1 MEESVSVEEMLREG
15 IEAAQAGMTL
25 RARTL
30 LSKVVLELPRSEE
43 AWWWLGQS
51 VQDPKQ
57 REYCFRKVVEI
68 NPSHEAART
77 ELGMSPAPTTLELRT
92 AAQASKP
99 KRKRGP
105 GRGAQRFI
113 LVILILGVILI
124 AIGGGGYVA
133 LDSLGYLDQAL
144 RGDFSFLSSLIPAAA
159 AKPTPTTAPPTAT
172 FENVSLASIPT
183 WTPTPT
189 LTPKPH
195 TPTPTATS
203 PAPPPGTPT
212 EIPPTPAEFPAV
224 DGAQAVD
231 ITIGTG
237 FLTLFPGDF
246 IAFRFETEAVLDM
259 EVVASLLFHVQGI
272 YERPLTLEVYMWSP
286 SDGAWSVFGAAPGDN
301 PISPAAPFVDRQ
313 GTIIAALRN
322 WGTEP
327 LDIANAS
334 FTFAG
339 RAADGSSVYFGLT
352 RQEILPPGV
361 PTATGEFHE

>member
-1 MEESVSVEEMLREG
+1 MEERLSVEDMLREG
-15 IEAAQAGMTL
+15 IEAAQSGMTL

-57 REYCFRKVVEI
+57 REYCFRKVIEI
-68 NPSHEAART
+68 NPSHEEARA
-77 ELGMSPAPTTLELRT
+77 ELGMSAAPTTLELRS
-92 AAQASKP
+92 AARAAAP

-113 LVILILGVILI
+113 LVFLILGVILI
-124 AIGGGGYVA
+124 AIGGGAYVA

-144 RGDFSFLSSLIPAAA
+144 RGDFSFVSSLIPAAA
-159 AKPTPTTAPPTAT
+159 SKPTATPAPPTPT
-172 FENVSLASIPT
+172 FENLSLASIPT
-183 WTPTPT
+183 WTPTPSP
-189 LTPKPH
+189 TPKPY

-212 EIPPTPAEFPAV
+212 EIPPTPAAFPDVGDARP
-224 DGAQAVD
+224 AD

-237 FLTLFPGDF
+237 MLTLFPEDF
-246 IAFRFETEAVLDM
+246 IAFRFEPEAILDM
-259 EVVASLLFHVQGI
+259 ETVASLMFHVQGN
-272 YERPLTLEVYMWSP
+272 YERPLTLEVYLWNL
-286 SDGAWSVFGAAPGDN
+286 SDADWTGFGASPGDN
-301 PISPAAPFVDRQ
+301 PINPAAPFVDPQ
-313 GTIIAALRN
+313 GVIIAALRN

-327 LDIANAS
+327 IDIVNAG

-339 RAADGSSVYFGLT
+339 KASDGSDVYFGLT
-352 RQEILPPGV
+352 RQEIRPPGA
-361 PTATGEFHE
+361 PTPTQGFSE